1 MANTRSL
8 WLLRLVSAA
17 LALSLTHAAWS
28 QDDPPGR
35 VGRVAELQGGVLW
48 FDHERGQWV
57 EAERNR
63 PVTTG
68 DRLSTA
74 PEGRVELRVGSTV
87 LRLGGAAELEVL
99 RLDDERL
106 SFQLHSGN
114 LALRVRS
121 REVASEIDIVTA
133 EARLQPQ
140 RSGHYRFDRIDD
152 TTQAG
157 SWRGDLAVEGT
168 AGFVIATGQRA
179 ELWRQGP
186 RGELRQAWTRLPDD
200 DFSRWVARD
209 DGRDERTASTRFV
222 SPEMTGAEDLD
233 RAGRWDRHPDHGAIW
248 FPVEVRSGWAP
259 YRYGRW
265 AWVRPW
271 GWTWVDEAPWG
282 FAPFHYGRWL
292 SWNGRWGWV
301 PGVYVPRPVFAPALV
316 AWVGGPQ
323 WGVSVNVRGPVVGWV
338 PLAPREIFVPSYRH
352 TPRHSDRINHLPHAG
367 AYGNAYSGA
376 HGPQRPP
383 WMPGPRGYGNQSV
396 PGAVTVV
403 PRDALDRRAGVG
415 REAAEWRDR
424 QRGADLVS
432 SLPLAATQ
440 PPPGPQAG
448 PPVPRGEPM
457 GPARPPQLREQRGL
471 PPAVVPTP
479 VPMQEG
485 PPPQGDVMFGPS
497 RPRAGAP
504 AQAEP
509 RLDRGERGGDR
520 VDRVERI
527 DRTDR
532 SERTDRWERVERA
545 GPAAPG
551 GRAAPTVPAVPA
563 VPMMVPQAA
572 APAAAPQPPAQRP
585 PQPMPQPTPQAT
597 PQPAP
602 QAAPQAMGP
611 ARPAA
616 APAAAAPAPPPRA
629 TPGERERGRE
639 SDAAAGDG
647 ERRRG
652 NGTGRETESQR

>member
-1 MANTRSL
+1 MLHTRSA
-8 WLLRLVSAA
+8 WLTTLVAA
-17 LALSLTHAAWS
+17 FVALVLTGTAWS

-35 VGRVAELQGGVLW
+35 VGRVAELNGGVLW

-74 PEGRVELRVGSTV
+74 REGRVELRVGSTV
-87 LRLGGAAELEVL
+87 FRLGGASELEVL

-106 SFQLHSGN
+106 SMQLHSGS

-121 REVASEIDIVTA
+121 RDVASEIDIVTA

-140 RSGHYRFDRIDD
+140 RSGHYRIDRVDD
-152 TTQAG
+152 TTLAG
-157 SWRGDLAVEGT
+157 SWRGDLRVEGA

-186 RGELRQAWTRLPDD
+186 RGELRQAWNALPDD
-200 DFSRWVARD
+200 EFSRWVARD

-248 FPVEVRSGWAP
+248 YPMEVRPGWAP

-316 AWVGGPQ
+316 AWVGGPNI
-323 WGVSVNVRGPVVGWV
+323 GVSINIRGPVVGWV
-338 PLAPREIFVPSYRH
+338 PLAPREVFVPSYRH
-352 TPRHSDRINHLPHAG
+352 TPRHRDRINDLPH
-367 AYGNAYSGA
+367 SGTY
-376 HGPQRPP
+376 GPQRPP
-383 WMPGPRGYGNQSV
+383 WAAGPSSYGNQAV

-403 PRDALDRRAGVG
+403 PRDALQRRGSIGA
-415 REAAEWRDR
+415 EAADLRERH
-424 QRGADLVS
+424 RGAEWS
-432 SLPLAATQ
+432 SLAATT
-440 PPPGPQAG
+440 PPPGPATAAL
-448 PPVPRGEPM
+448 PPQGVPM
-457 GPARPPQLREQRGL
+457 GPQRPSQRAPQPSELRAI
-471 PPAVVPTP
+471 PPALVPSP
-479 VPMQEG
+479 EPMQVA
-485 PPPQGDVMFGPS
+485 PPSPGDVMNNLP
-497 RPRAGAP
+497 RPRQEWPGAT
-504 AQAEP
+504 EP
-509 RLDRGERGGDR
+509 RRERVAPVDRGERPERLERTDR
-520 VDRVERI
+520 I
-527 DRTDR
+527 DR
-532 SERTDRWERVERA
+532 SERVERS
-545 GPAAPG
+545 GPPAPVNRPAPSAAALPS
-551 GRAAPTVPAVPA
+551 APMA
-563 VPMMVPQAA
+563 MPQAA
-572 APAAAPQPPAQRP
+572 PAPPAQ
-585 PQPMPQPTPQAT
+585 

-602 QAAPQAMGP
+602 PQAMGP

-616 APAAAAPAPPPRA
+616 VVPQAPARPPPA
-629 TPGERERGRE
+629 ERERGRDNE
-639 SDAAAGDG
+639 PSDNS
-647 ERRRG
+647 ERKRG
-652 NGTGRETESQR
+652 AQGRENESQR

>member
-1 MANTRSL
+1 MAHSRSL
-8 WLLRLVSAA
+8 WLARLVGLF
-17 LALSLTHAAWS
+17 LALVMTSAAWS

-48 FDHERGQWV
+48 FDHEQGQWV
-57 EAERNR
+57 QAERNR

-87 LRLGGAAELEVL
+87 LRLGGASELEVL

-106 SFQLHSGN
+106 SFQLHSGS

-121 REVASEIDIVTA
+121 RDVAGEIDIVTA

-140 RSGHYRFDRIDD
+140 RSGHYRVDRIDD

-157 SWRGDLAVEGT
+157 SWRGDLLVQGT
-168 AGFVIATGQRA
+168 AGFVIATGQRT

-186 RGELRQAWTRLPDD
+186 RGELRQAWTAPTDD
-200 DFSRWVARD
+200 EFSRWVARD
-209 DGRDERTASTRFV
+209 DSRDERTASTRFV

-233 RAGRWDRHPDHGAIW
+233 RAGRWDRHPDYGAIW
-248 FPVEVRSGWAP
+248 FPIEVRSGWAP

-292 SWNGRWGWV
+292 AWNGRWGWV
-301 PGVYVPRPVFAPALV
+301 PGVVVPRPVFAPALV

-338 PLAPREIFVPSYRH
+338 PLAPREVFVPGYRH
-352 TPRHSDRINHLPHAG
+352 TPRYGDRLNDRS
-367 AYGNAYSGA
+367 SGGH

-383 WMPGPRGYGNQSV
+383 WVPGPQGYSNQAV

-403 PRDALDRRAGVG
+403 PREVLERRGGVG
-415 REAAEWRDR
+415 REAAEFRER
-424 QRGADLVS
+424 HRGADWAS
-432 SLPLAATQ
+432 SPLTAT
-440 PPPGPQAG
+440 
-448 PPVPRGEPM
+448 
-457 GPARPPQLREQRGL
+457 
-471 PPAVVPTP
+471 
-479 VPMQEG
+479 
-485 PPPQGDVMFGPS
+485 PPPQGPQAVQSPPQGVPIGPLRPAPLREVRMTPPALVPAPAPMQEAPPSQGDVMHGPQ
-497 RPRAGAP
+497 RPRFDGS
-504 AQAEP
+504 AQGEP
-509 RLDRGERGGDR
+509 RRERIDRTGDRFERVDRSERIERAERPERG
-520 VDRVERI
+520 DRVERI
-527 DRTDR
+527 
-532 SERTDRWERVERA
+532 
-545 GPAAPG
+545 GPMAP
-551 GRAAPTVPAVPA
+551 APTPAPA
-563 VPMMVPQAA
+563 WRA
-572 APAAAPQPPAQRP
+572 APAAPMAMPQAAPPAAP
-585 PQPMPQPTPQAT
+585 PQPMPQAT

-602 QAAPQAMGP
+602 QASPGPAPQAMGP

-616 APAAAAPAPPPRA
+616 PPAAAPAAPPRPSP

-639 SDAAAGDG
+639 RDAGAGDA
-647 ERRRG
+647 ERQRG
-652 NGTGRETESQR
+652 NQSNRGTESQR

>member
-1 MANTRSL
+1 MLNTLSS
-8 WLLRLVSAA
+8 WLSRLVGGV
-17 LALSLTHAAWS
+17 LALSLAGAAWS

-35 VGRVAELQGGVLW
+35 VGRVAQLQGGVLW

-87 LRLGGAAELEVL
+87 LRLGGGGELEVL

-133 EARLQPQ
+133 EARLRPQ
-140 RSGHYRFDRIDD
+140 RSGHYRVDRIDD

-186 RGELRQAWTRLPDD
+186 RGELRQVWINLPND
-200 DFSRWVARD
+200 DFSRWVTRE
-209 DGRDERTASTRFV
+209 DGRDERTASTQFV

-248 FPVEVRSGWAP
+248 FPVEVRPGWAP

-301 PGVYVPRPVFAPALV
+301 PGAYVLQPVFAPALV
-316 AWVGGPQ
+316 AWVGGP
-323 WGVSVNVRGPVVGWV
+323 GVGISINIGGPVVGWV
-338 PLAPREIFVPSYRH
+338 PLAPREVFVPSYRH
-352 TPRHSDRINHLPHAG
+352 TPRHRDRVNDLPHG
-367 AYGNAYSGA
+367 VYG
-376 HGPQRPP
+376 PPRPP
-383 WMPGPRGYGNQSV
+383 WVPGPRGYGNQAV

-403 PRDALDRRAGVG
+403 PRDTLDRRAGVG

-424 QRGADLVS
+424 HRGADGS
-432 SLPLAATQ
+432 SSPLTPTL

-448 PPVPRGEPM
+448 PPVPRGEPI
-457 GPARPPQLREQRGL
+457 GPVRPPPWRDGRDGRDQRDPRDPREQRDPRGT
-471 PPAVVPTP
+471 PPALVPSP
-479 VPMQEG
+479 VPMQEAPR
-485 PPPQGDVMFGPS
+485 PPGDVMFGPS
-497 RPRAGAP
+497 RPRADAP
-504 AQAEP
+504 APGDP
-509 RLDRGERGGDR
+509 RRDRGERGGDR
-520 VDRVERI
+520 VERI
-527 DRTDR
+527 DRSDR
-532 SERTDRWERVERA
+532 AERPERA
-545 GPAAPG
+545 DRPDRIDRTGPPAPPAPVMVPRPAAPM
-551 GRAAPTVPAVPA
+551 ATV
-563 VPMMVPQAA
+563 
-572 APAAAPQPPAQRP
+572 
-585 PQPMPQPTPQAT
+585 
-597 PQPAP
+597 QPAP
-602 QAAPQAMGP
+602 QAQPAAAPPPPQSAPQVMGP
-611 ARPAA
+611 ARPAT
-616 APAAAAPAPPPRA
+616 PPAAAPATAPRQE
-629 TPGERERGRE
+629 PGARERGRE
-639 SDAAAGDG
+639 RGEAAGGAG
-647 ERRRG
+647 ERQRG
-652 NGTGRETESQR
+652 NGPGRETESQR

>member
-1 MANTRSL
+1 MANIQSC
-8 WLLRLVSAA
+8 WLARLVGVFLA
-17 LALSLTHAAWS
+17 LALTGTAWS

-35 VGRVAELQGGVLW
+35 VGRLADFQGGVLW

-74 PEGRVELRVGSTV
+74 PEGRAELRVGSTV
-87 LRLGGAAELEVL
+87 LRLGGASELEVL
-99 RLDDERL
+99 RLDDDRL
-106 SFQLHSGN
+106 SFQLHSGS

-121 REVASEIDIVTA
+121 RELAGEIDIVTA

-157 SWRGDLAVEGT
+157 SWRGDLRVEGT
-168 AGFVIATGQRA
+168 AGFVIATGQRT

-186 RGELRQAWTRLPDD
+186 RGELRQAWNALPDD
-200 DFSRWVARD
+200 EFSRWVARD

-248 FPVEVRSGWAP
+248 FPIEVRSGWAP

-282 FAPFHYGRWL
+282 FAPFHYGRWM

-301 PGVYVPRPVFAPALV
+301 PGVYAPRPVFAPGLV

-338 PLAPREIFVPSYRH
+338 PLAPREVFVPGYRH
-352 TPRHSDRINHLPHAG
+352 TPRHRDRINDRINDWPAG
-367 AYGNAYSGA
+367 GV

-383 WMPGPRGYGNQSV
+383 WVPGPHGYGNQAV

-403 PRDALDRRAGVG
+403 PREALDRRVGIG
-415 REAAEWRDR
+415 REAAEFRDR
-424 QRGADLVS
+424 HRGADWS
-432 SLPLAATQ
+432 TSPLTAT
-440 PPPGPQAG
+440 PPPQGPQAVQQ
-448 PPVPRGEPM
+448 PPQGVPM
-457 GPARPPQLREQRGL
+457 GPVRPPQLREVRGA
-471 PPAVVPTP
+471 PPALVPAP
-479 VPMQEG
+479 VPAQEA
-485 PPPQGDVMFGPS
+485 PPPQGDVMFGPP
-497 RPRAGAP
+497 RPRADVP
-504 AQAEP
+504 AQGEP
-509 RLDRGERGGDR
+509 QRDRVERGGDR

-527 DRTDR
+527 DRVD
-532 SERTDRWERVERA
+532 RTDRTDRMDRTERTERPDRPERFERA
-545 GPAAPG
+545 GPAAPTW
-551 GRAAPTVPAVPA
+551 RSAP
-563 VPMMVPQAA
+563 A
-572 APAAAPQPPAQRP
+572 APAAPAFVPQPAAPIAPPQRAPQAAPQPV
-585 PQPMPQPTPQAT
+585 
-597 PQPAP
+597 P

-616 APAAAAPAPPPRA
+616 PPPAAAPAAPPRPE
-629 TPGERERGRE
+629 PGARERGRE
-639 SDAAAGDG
+639 RDASAGDG
-647 ERRRG
+647 ERQPR
-652 NGTGRETESQR
+652 NNPGRETESQR

>member
-1 MANTRSL
+1 MANTLPL
-8 WLLRLVSAA
+8 WLARLVAGL
-17 LALSLTHAAWS
+17 LALVLTGAAWS

-87 LRLGGAAELEVL
+87 LRLGGASELEVL

-106 SFQLHSGN
+106 SFQLHSGH

-121 REVASEIDIVTA
+121 REVAGEIDIVTA

-140 RSGHYRFDRIDD
+140 RSGHYRFDRVDD

-157 SWRGDLAVEGT
+157 SWRGDLVLEGT

-186 RGELRQAWTRLPDD
+186 RGELRQNWNALPDD
-200 DFSRWVARD
+200 EFSRWVARD
-209 DGRDERTASTRFV
+209 DGRDERTASTRYV

-248 FPVEVRSGWAP
+248 FPIEVRTGWAP

-301 PGVYVPRPVFAPALV
+301 PGVIVPRPVFAPALV
-316 AWVGGPQ
+316 AWVGGSH
-323 WGVSVNVRGPVVGWV
+323 WGVSINIRGPVVGWV
-338 PLAPREIFVPSYRH
+338 PLAPREVFVPSYRH
-352 TPRHSDRINHLPHAG
+352 TPRHRDRINDVPYG
-367 AYGNAYSGA
+367 AV
-376 HGPQRPP
+376 HGPHRPH
-383 WMPGPRGYGNQSV
+383 WVPGPQGYGNQAV

-403 PRDALDRRAGVG
+403 PRDALDRRAGIG
-415 REAAEWRDR
+415 REAADLRER
-424 QRGADLVS
+424 QRGVDGFS
-432 SLPLAATQ
+432 GPLNSIA
-440 PPPGPQAG
+440 PPPGPQAVQSPPQGVPTG
-448 PPVPRGEPM
+448 PQ
-457 GPARPPQLREQRGL
+457 RPPQVREGRDARDSRDGRDGREARELRVG
-471 PPAVVPTP
+471 PSAAMPAPVPQPARVPT
-479 VPMQEG
+479 QEA
-485 PPPQGDVMFGPS
+485 PPSQGDVTQGPQ
-497 RPRAGAP
+497 RPRTDWPAP
-504 AQAEP
+504 TEP
-509 RLDRGERGGDR
+509 RRER
-520 VDRVERI
+520 VDRA
-527 DRTDR
+527 DRAIDR
-532 SERTDRWERVERA
+532 SERTDRTDRTGGSDRVERQERVDRA
-545 GPAAPG
+545 GPAAPAW
-551 GRAAPTVPAVPA
+551 RAPPAG
-563 VPMMVPQAA
+563 PMMVPQAA
-572 APAAAPQPPAQRP
+572 PVAAP
-585 PQPMPQPTPQAT
+585 PQPQP
-597 PQPAP
+597 
-602 QAAPQAMGP
+602 APQAMGP

-616 APAAAAPAPPPRA
+616 PPAVAPAAAPPRPA
-629 TPGERERGRE
+629 PGEREKGRE
-639 SDAAAGDG
+639 RDAGGGGGGGGGDG
-647 ERRRG
+647 DRRRG
-652 NGTGRETESQR
+652 NHTGRESEAQR

>member
-1 MANTRSL
+1 MLHSRSR
-8 WLLRLVSAA
+8 WLARLVGVC
-17 LALSLTHAAWS
+17 LALVMASAAWS

-35 VGRVAELQGGVLW
+35 VGRVAEFQGGVLW

-57 EAERNR
+57 EVERNR

-74 PEGRVELRVGSTV
+74 PEGRVALRVGSTV
-87 LRLGGAAELEVL
+87 LRLGGASELEVL

-106 SFQLHSGN
+106 SFQLHSGSV
-114 LALRVRS
+114 ALRVRS
-121 REVASEIDIVTA
+121 REVAGEIDIVTA

-140 RSGHYRFDRIDD
+140 RSGHYRVDRIDD

-186 RGELRQAWTRLPDD
+186 RGELRQNWTALPDD
-200 DFSRWVARD
+200 ELSRWVARD
-209 DGRDERTASTRFV
+209 DSRDERTASTRFV

-248 FPVEVRSGWAP
+248 FPVEVRAGWAP

-316 AWVGGPQ
+316 AWVGGPGF
-323 WGVSVNVRGPVVGWV
+323 GVSINIRGPVVGWV
-338 PLAPREIFVPSYRH
+338 PLAPREVFVPSYRH
-352 TPRHSDRINHLPHAG
+352 TPRYGDRLNDRPSGGHYGPH
-367 AYGNAYSGA
+367 
-376 HGPQRPP
+376 RPP
-383 WMPGPRGYGNQSV
+383 WVPGPQGYGNQAV

-403 PRDALDRRAGVG
+403 PRDALERRGGIG
-415 REAAEWRDR
+415 REAAEFRER
-424 QRGADLVS
+424 HRGADLIS
-432 SLPLAATQ
+432 TPLTAAA
-440 PPPGPQAG
+440 PPQGPQAVQS
-448 PPVPRGEPM
+448 PPQGVPM
-457 GPARPPQLREQRGL
+457 GPLRPPPLREVRVT
-471 PPAVVPTP
+471 PSVPVPTLT
-479 VPMQEG
+479 PMQEAL
-485 PPPQGDVMFGPS
+485 PPQGDVMHGPQ
-497 RPRAGAP
+497 RPRADGQ
-504 AQAEP
+504 AQVEP
-509 RLDRGERGGDR
+509 RRDR
-520 VDRVERI
+520 VDRSA
-527 DRTDR
+527 DRFER
-532 SERTDRWERVERA
+532 SERVDRAERPGGVERV
-545 GPAAPG
+545 GPMAPAPG
-551 GRAAPTVPAVPA
+551 TAPAPAWRAAPVA
-563 VPMMVPQAA
+563 PMATPQA
-572 APAAAPQPPAQRP
+572 APAASPPQTMPQAAPQP
-585 PQPMPQPTPQAT
+585 
-597 PQPAP
+597 
-602 QAAPQAMGP
+602 APQAMGP

-616 APAAAAPAPPPRA
+616 PPAAAPAAPPRPSP

-639 SDAAAGDG
+639 RDASASDG
-647 ERRRG
+647 ERQRG
-652 NGTGRETESQR
+652 NSANRGTEAQR